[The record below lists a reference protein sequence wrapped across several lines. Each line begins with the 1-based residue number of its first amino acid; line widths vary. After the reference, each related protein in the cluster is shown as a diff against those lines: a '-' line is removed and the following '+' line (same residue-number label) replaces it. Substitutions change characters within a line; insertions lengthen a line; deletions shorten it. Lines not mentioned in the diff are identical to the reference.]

1 MNETVAE
8 AIILAINALGA
19 GIVLF
24 IAGVIQQIMNE
35 MDEPASPR
43 VSSPGWWVLP
53 S

>member
-35 MDEPASPR
+35 MDEPAFKRFFER
-43 VSSPGWWVLP
+43 VGQDGNE
-53 S
+53 